1 MKLARNTLL
10 RENSIGM
17 TLITKFWYNKEG
29 RSFLQNMVGPLS
41 NSIGK
46 SPNSLEVD
54 SSRAEKGVNVK
65 ANSEILLKEISI
77 FVNRLMEAL
86 EHNSEFPE

>member
-1 MKLARNTLL
+1 M

-17 TLITKFWYNKEG
+17 ALITKFWYNKEG
-29 RSFLQNMVGPLS
+29 RTFLQSMVGPLS

-46 SPNSLEVD
+46 SPTSLEVD

-65 ANSEILLKEISI
+65 ANSAVILKEVSN
-77 FVNRLMEAL
+77 FVNLLFEAL
-86 EHNSEFPE
+86 ENNSFPP